1 MTPKDVDAEK
11 PCSRSVAFR
20 AQGTEHKVHAAHIS
34 AARFALTGNS
44 ALLNQD
50 MNFKILID
58 VELSDPSVRT
68 EIAVN

>member
-1 MTPKDVDAEK
+1 M
-11 PCSRSVAFR
+11 
-20 AQGTEHKVHAAHIS
+20 S
-34 AARFALTGNS
+34 AARFALTGNL

-68 EIAVN
+68 EIAAN

>member
-1 MTPKDVDAEK
+1 
-11 PCSRSVAFR
+11 
-20 AQGTEHKVHAAHIS
+20 
-34 AARFALTGNS
+34 
-44 ALLNQD
+44 LLNQD